1 MFQTLVNAFKQKDVR
16 KKLFIILGI
25 ILIYR
30 LGCWLP
36 IPGLNVDA
44 FSTMKDGRPDTGF
57 LDLLSSVS
65 GGALSNGS
73 LLALGVVPYISASII
88 MQLLTVAIPAL
99 EKLSRAGEEGRK
111 KIAVYTR
118 IAALIFSVI
127 QAIAIVVAFY
137 GDGETNCVINLTAFG
152 EGTPVWIM
160 PTIIAV
166 VLVAGGMFTL
176 WLGEKITDQG
186 IGNGVSLL
194 IFVGIISSA
203 GLALLSSFKNV
214 FSSNIDELWNII
226 LFTVILVAVFALM
239 VFVDLSERKIP
250 VQYAKQVK
258 GRKLYGGQSTM
269 IPMKLNANGVLPIIF
284 ATALV
289 TFPQLFTQ
297 LFWPN
302 SGFYQWWTMNLGVG
316 TPLYFV
322 FNAILIFFFAFFYAQ
337 ISFNAEEVSRNLQQN
352 GGFIQGYRAGKQ
364 TTDYLKRVNNR
375 ITFFGALYLAVVFI
389 VPTLIFSLV
398 QGVNTTSLMTA
409 FSVTGMLIVVSVALE
424 FDKQLDAQMLM
435 KNYRG
440 FLK

>member
-16 KKLFIILGI
+16 KKMLIILGI

-44 FSTMKDGRPDTGF
+44 FNTMKGDRTDTGF

-99 EKLSRAGEEGRK
+99 ERLSRGGEEGRK

-118 IAALIFSVI
+118 IAALIFSI
-127 QAIAIVVAFY
+127 MQAVAIVIAFY
-137 GDGETNCVINLTAFG
+137 GSEVINLQAFG
-152 EGTPVWIM
+152 EGTPTWIM
-160 PTIIAV
+160 PTIVATI
-166 VLVAGGMFTL
+166 LVAGGMFTL

-203 GLALLSSFKNV
+203 GVALLAAFQGV
-214 FSSNIDELWNII
+214 FNSNIDELWHII
-226 LFTVILVAVFALM
+226 EFVLVLIVVFALM
-239 VFVDLSERKIP
+239 VFVDSSERKIP

-289 TFPQLFTQ
+289 TFPQLLTQ
-297 LFWPN
+297 MFWPN
-302 SGFYQWWTMNLGVG
+302 SGFYQWWTMHLGTG

-375 ITFFGALYLAVVFI
+375 ITFFGALYLSLVFI
-389 VPTLIFSLV
+389 IPTLIFSIV